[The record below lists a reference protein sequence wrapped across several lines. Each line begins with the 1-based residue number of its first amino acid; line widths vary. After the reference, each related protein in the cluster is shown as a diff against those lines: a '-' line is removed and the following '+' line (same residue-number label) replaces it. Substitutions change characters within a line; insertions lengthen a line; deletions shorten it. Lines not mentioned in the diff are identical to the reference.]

1 MIVDKNF
8 DGLPYAVI
16 LQSMAVETLEEE
28 HMSKSRTKNNGRI
41 SVFFLELCLEMIKLI
56 SLISLLWD

>member
-1 MIVDKNF
+1 MIVDKDF
-8 DGLPYAVI
+8 DGLPYVVI

-41 SVFFLELCLEMIKLI
+41 SMFFLSFVCKWLKN
-56 SLISLLWD
+56 

>member
-56 SLISLLWD
+56 S